1 MFDTI
6 KFITAVDI
14 PIPKTSKERR
24 GLLFNTFYMEVDVE
38 DHMEVD
44 VEDHTVIYATIGD
57 STGWVQL

>member
-1 MFDTI
+1 M

-38 DHMEVD
+38 DH
-44 VEDHTVIYATIGD
+44 TVIYATNGD